1 MRAWVT
7 DTNKKARPVSTAFRF
22 AVSMQG
28 SLSIY
33 TRAEAAFPLAW
44 VREAKFF
51 PYVTKID
58 NGYGDR
64 NLCCCLLYTSRCV

>member
-1 MRAWVT
+1 MVADAEHIQRI
-7 DTNKKARPVSTAFRF
+7 
-22 AVSMQG
+22 MQ
-28 SLSIY
+28 
-33 TRAEAAFPLAW
+33 AAFPLDW

-64 NLCCCLLYTSRCV
+64 NLVCCNCD